1 MRELSA
7 RWSSDLEGMSESMIE
22 GAEEFSDMF
31 HEKTADISN
40 MMNTGAEDISQIFNE
55 KAGRFSS
62 ILDDTFQGI
71 GKCTLNLKVVI
82 ER

>member
-1 MRELSA
+1 
-7 RWSSDLEGMSESMIE
+7 MIE

-55 KAGRFSS
+55 NAGRFSS